1 MSDPTPFCDPHHI
14 TSATE
19 AIVSEPSAE
28 QESSAEGVLMDNR
41 SHALIDYAAIA
52 LVIMAVA
59 IFTMA
64 VAFGWILGQ

>member
-1 MSDPTPFCDPHHI
+1 
-14 TSATE
+14 
-19 AIVSEPSAE
+19 
-28 QESSAEGVLMDNR
+28 MDNR
-41 SHALIDYAAIA
+41 SYALIDYAAIA

>member
-1 MSDPTPFCDPHHI
+1 M
-14 TSATE
+14 
-19 AIVSEPSAE
+19 
-28 QESSAEGVLMDNR
+28 GNR
-41 SHALIDYAAIA
+41 SHAWIDYAAIA